1 MGGIVGAAG
10 DLVQS
15 KQQKRRGMRT
25 IACVNQKGGSGK
37 TTTAVNLA
45 AALGESGQR
54 VLLIDLDAQASAS
67 SWLGITDGGRGLLD
81 MFAGG
86 AEAGALIRETSAP
99 NVDIIPS
106 SAWLVGAEKALA
118 AEVGAETIL
127 RSKLGA
133 LVSAAP
139 SRWDV
144 VLLDCAPS
152 LGILTVNALAAV
164 REVLVPVEAH
174 VMALSG
180 LAQLLQT
187 ISVVQERL
195 NPDLEIAGIVA
206 CRVDARTRHS
216 QEIVAQLR
224 ERFGEVVYRTAIREN
239 IRLAECPSFGQPIT
253 QYDPRS
259 AGAHD
264 YRALAQEVVAQ
275 SGNTAAK
282 APGTSTSA
290 KASSASRVAPAKGKP
305 QARK

>member
-1 MGGIVGAAG
+1 
-10 DLVQS
+10 
-15 KQQKRRGMRT
+15 MRT

-45 AALGESGQR
+45 AALGERGQH

-67 SWLGITDGGRGLLD
+67 SWLGITDTGRGLLD

-86 AEAGALIRETSAP
+86 AEARSLVRETSAP

-106 SAWLVGAEKALA
+106 SAWLVGVEKALA
-118 AEVGAETIL
+118 GEVGAETIL

-133 LVSAAP
+133 LANALP

-187 ISVVQERL
+187 VSVVQERL
-195 NPDLEIAGIVA
+195 NPELEIAGIVA

-224 ERFGEVVYRTAIREN
+224 ERFGPVVYRTAIREN

-253 QYDPRS
+253 QYDSRS

-264 YRALAQEVVAQ
+264 YRALAEEVQAQ
-275 SGNTAAK
+275 AQK
-282 APGTSTSA
+282 PGVKTLGASTSA
-290 KASSASRVAPAKGKP
+290 RASGAASGAKAKSKP
-305 QARK
+305 KPRK

>member
-1 MGGIVGAAG
+1 
-10 DLVQS
+10 
-15 KQQKRRGMRT
+15 MRT

-45 AALGESGQR
+45 AALGERGQR

-67 SWLGITDGGRGLLD
+67 SWLGIPDGGRGLLD
-81 MFAGG
+81 MFAGQT
-86 AEAGALIRETSAP
+86 EARSLVREASAP

-106 SAWLVGAEKALA
+106 SAWLVGVEKALA
-118 AEVGAETIL
+118 GEVGAETIL

-133 LVSAAP
+133 LISAVP

-144 VLLDCAPS
+144 ILLDCAPS
-152 LGILTVNALAAV
+152 LGILTVNALAAA

-187 ISVVQERL
+187 VSVVQERL
-195 NPDLEIAGIVA
+195 NPELEIAGIVA

-224 ERFGEVVYRTAIREN
+224 ERFGEKVYRTAIREN

-253 QYDPRS
+253 QYDSRS
-259 AGAHD
+259 AGAQD
-264 YRALAQEVVAQ
+264 YRALAEEVHAQSQAVVAK
-275 SGNTAAK
+275 AAK
-282 APGTSTSA
+282 ASTSA
-290 KASSASRVAPAKGKP
+290 RASGAGTGTSAAAKNKP
-305 QARK
+305 KPRP